1 MTKQLNQQ
9 GPVGERN
16 GESRHTGDGLLDCW
30 RQLDNVWECEHGGCF
45 EPLIDH
51 PSVIEKVHALF
62 GEAFIL
68 HSSWNTVRLP
78 HIHLRFPNRQPS
90 I

>member
-16 GESRHTGDGLLDCW
+16 GENRRTGDGLLDCW

-45 EPLIDH
+45 EALIDH

-78 HIHLRFPNRQPS
+78 PHIHLLCPNRQPR
-90 I
+90 